1 MNIQLKDMKL
11 IFTVEGESLTR
22 TVTDM
27 DGNVIWESVTPEA
40 TEVDRTP
47 EGLDAYTEQMKQLTC
62 WKIVEV
68 EKVFL

>member
-47 EGLDAYTEQMKQLTC
+47 EGLDAYEEQMKQLTF

-68 EKVFL
+68 ERIFK

>member
-47 EGLDAYTEQMKQLTC
+47 EGLDAYEEQMKQLPF

-68 EKVFL
+68 ERIFK

>member
-1 MNIQLKDMKL
+1 MKL
-11 IFTVEGESLTR
+11 IFKVEGTSLTR

-27 DGNVIWESVTPEA
+27 YGNVIWECVTQEA
-40 TEVDRTP
+40 TEVDRSP
-47 EGLDAYTEQMKQLTC
+47 EGLNAYEEQMRMLPF